1 MAYKRPH
8 KKMRKNI
15 LMLLVFIAINTSAQT
30 FELTARGFV
39 DSTNIKNDYIIVP
52 FEGKSQCEIFNLA
65 LAAIGKNFV
74 SPKDRISKVEYSQIN
89 LNGTITAVT
98 YLNRM
103 GMKLYFDL
111 YYNLILEFKDGRMKI
126 NGPIINDI
134 VRDAPFGDKHHM
146 FLTETERGSAISGHK
161 ALFKKNG
168 KVNEKKHKENIEKAI
183 NTFISRVIGEMSNA
197 NNSDW

>member
-1 MAYKRPH
+1 
-8 KKMRKNI
+8 
-15 LMLLVFIAINTSAQT
+15 MLLVFIAINTSAQT

-146 FLTETERGSAISGHK
+146 FLTEAERGSAISGHK

-168 KVNEKKHKENIEKAI
+168 KVNEKKHKENIEEAI

>member
-1 MAYKRPH
+1 
-8 KKMRKNI
+8 
-15 LMLLVFIAINTSAQT
+15 MLLVFIAINTSVQT